1 VEIISPGNRHPL
13 GGAPFPTQVS
23 VEFALV
29 QAFWFFLPA
38 YVANPLAVLS
48 GGGRPI
54 DGGRVLSDG
63 YRLFG
68 DGKTWRGLGGG
79 VAGGIVVG
87 LIQWGLAAPL
97 APELAWGPF
106 PAGLVPLAVLPTGA
120 LLGDLM
126 GAYLK
131 RRAGKARGAPA
142 PGLDWYD
149 FSLGALALLAVADY
163 RFFLDHYVAG
173 EAIYGFALV
182 TVITP
187 VLHRVVNILGHRLG
201 KKDVPW

>member
-1 VEIISPGNRHPL
+1 
-13 GGAPFPTQVS
+13 VS
-23 VEFALV
+23 VEFALL

-38 YVANPLAVLS
+38 YVANPLAVLF

-54 DGGRVLSDG
+54 DGGRILSDG

-68 DGKTWRGLGGG
+68 DGKTWRGLVGGI
-79 VAGGIVVG
+79 AGGIVVG
-87 LIQWGLAAPL
+87 LVQWGLAAAF
-97 APELAWGPF
+97 APELTWGTL
-106 PAGLVPLAVLPTGA
+106 PAGLGPLAVLPSGA
-120 LLGDLM
+120 LLGDLL
-126 GAYLK
+126 GAYVK
-131 RRAGKARGAPA
+131 RRAGKARGAPV

-149 FSLGALALLAVADY
+149 FYLGAFALLILADY

-173 EAIYGFALV
+173 EAIYGFAFV

-187 VLHRVVNILGHRLG
+187 VLHRVVNVLGFRLG

>member
-1 VEIISPGNRHPL
+1 M
-13 GGAPFPTQVS
+13 S
-23 VEFALV
+23 VGFALV

-38 YVANPLAVLS
+38 FVANPLAVLS
-48 GGGRPI
+48 GGGPPI

-79 VAGGIVVG
+79 IAGGVLVGVV
-87 LIQWGLAAPL
+87 LWGLALAAAPDL
-97 APELAWGPF
+97 SWGPV
-106 PAGLVPLAVLPTGA
+106 PAGFLPILVLPTGA
-120 LLGDLM
+120 LLGDLL
-126 GAYLK
+126 GAYIK
-131 RRAGKARGAPA
+131 RRAGKARGAKA

-149 FSLGALALLAVADY
+149 FYLGAFALLAVADY
-163 RFFLDHYVAG
+163 GFFVDHYVSG
-173 EAIYGFALV
+173 EAIYGFAFV

-187 VLHRVVNILGHRLG
+187 VLHRVVNLLGFRLG